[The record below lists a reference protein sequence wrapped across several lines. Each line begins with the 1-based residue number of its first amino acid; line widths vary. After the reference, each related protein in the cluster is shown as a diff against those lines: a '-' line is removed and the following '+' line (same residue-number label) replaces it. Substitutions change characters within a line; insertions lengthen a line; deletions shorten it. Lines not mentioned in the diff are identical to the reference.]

1 MDERQASSAMGPSS
15 EPGDAHP
22 VPADQAQGLGGI
34 GTEGKPGP
42 PEGGSEPQLPHLE
55 RLVPERLK
63 RLAARAMQREKMQ
76 EEAGQK
82 GTLRAADQ
90 RAMTETPP
98 MAIPATGNRRQDE
111 AGPVGGTLYDNSTE
125 ELPPRQLA
133 GGGAPKDGRK
143 QHKGKT

>member
-22 VPADQAQGLGGI
+22 APADQAQGLGGI

-42 PEGGSEPQLPHLE
+42 PEGGTEPQLPHLE
-55 RLVPERLK
+55 RPVPERLK
-63 RLAARAMQREKMQ
+63 RLAARAMQRAKMQ

-82 GTLRAADQ
+82 GMLRAADQ

-98 MAIPATGNRRQDE
+98 TAIPATGNMRQGE
-111 AGPVGGTLYDNSTE
+111 AEAAGGTLRDIATDG
-125 ELPPRQLA
+125 LPPQHLKVD
-133 GGGAPKDGRK
+133 GAPIDSRK
-143 QHKGKT
+143 QRKGKT